1 MEPSYKSNNTP
12 AFSIVLASSGEA
24 SVQKSIALFL
34 AGAGSMALGFLL
46 YERLRP
52 DTPDPTPVT
61 VFTGDVPVV
70 FRTNGGLLEVA
81 QVAFTEGFTK
91 TQKGTLFGIE
101 IPNCDT
107 EAGLTVRAHITYRVR
122 LAPEWKAKITADKR
136 VLIVAPPLEPA
147 IPVAIDTATLR
158 ERVHGCPVIKD
169 ARLLT
174 KLRKAISAELAVRAK
189 HPDYKAIARPKAVK
203 TVQEFIRKWYL
214 SDGKYAYAK
223 GYPIVVMFKGDPIEE
238 LM

>member
-1 MEPSYKSNNTP
+1 MEPSYKSNSMP
-12 AFSIVLASSGEA
+12 AFRIVLVSAGES
-24 SVQKSIALFL
+24 SVQKSITLFL
-34 AGAGSMALGFLL
+34 AGAGSMALCFLL

-52 DTPDPTPVT
+52 KSPDPAPAT
-61 VFTGDVPVV
+61 VVMGDVPVV
-70 FRTNGGLLEVA
+70 FRTNGGLLEVG
-81 QVAFTEGFTK
+81 QVVFTKGFTK

-101 IPNCDT
+101 IPNCET

-122 LAPEWKAKITADKR
+122 LAPEWKAKVTADKR

-158 ERVHGCPVIKD
+158 ESVHGCPIIKD
-169 ARLLT
+169 AGLLT
-174 KLRKAISAELAVRAK
+174 KLRKNISAELAVRAK

-223 GYPIVVMFKGDPIEE
+223 GYPIVVKFKGDPIEE